1 MQTDYTQ
8 HREPPVLAVVVPC
21 FNEEAVVEETATR
34 LTAVLDGLI
43 GNGAISPASFVYCVD
58 DGSRDG
64 TWGLIAAIHRR
75 DSRVKGLKLS
85 RNFGHQNALLAGLL
99 AVKDRCGCAITIDAD
114 LQHDEQ
120 AIPRFVQKYR
130 EGADLVF
137 GVRNDRRGDSPLK
150 KATALFFYNLMKW
163 MGVNIVKNHADYRLV
178 GRKALEALA
187 TYGETN
193 LFLRGIFATMG
204 FRVEYVPF
212 DVKERHAGTSKYSIV
227 KMLGLAFSGI
237 TSFSIVP
244 LRIVTLIG
252 FVVFLISTAM
262 SIYVLHVVLIEN
274 KGLPGW
280 ASTVLPIY
288 FLGGV
293 QLLSIGLL
301 GEYIGRIYSE
311 TKARPRFIR
320 DSELF

>member
-1 MQTDYTQ
+1 MHTDAGS
-8 HREPPVLAVVVPC
+8 RRKPPILAIVVPC
-21 FNEEAVVEETATR
+21 FNEAVVVAETATR
-34 LTAVLDGLI
+34 LMAVLGELVRQ
-43 GNGAISPASFVYCVD
+43 GVTAAESFLYFVD

-64 TWGLIAAIHRR
+64 TWDIIAGIHQGNP
-75 DSRVKGLKLS
+75 RVKGLKLS

-99 AVKDRCGCAITIDAD
+99 SVKDRCECAITIDAD

-120 AIPRFVQKYR
+120 AIPQFVEKYLA
-130 EGADLVF
+130 GADLVF

-150 KATALFFYNLMKW
+150 KGTALFFYNLMKW

-204 FRVEYVPF
+204 FRIEYVPF
-212 DVKERHAGTSKYSIV
+212 DVKERHAGKSKYSFV
-227 KMLGLAFSGI
+227 RMLGLAFSGI

-252 FVVFLISTAM
+252 FLVFLISTAM
-262 SIYVLHVVLIEN
+262 IMYVLYVAVIEE
-274 KGLPGW
+274 KAFPGW

-288 FLGGV
+288 FLGGI

-301 GEYIGRIYSE
+301 GEYVGRIYSE
-311 TKARPRFIR
+311 TKARPRYIR
-320 DSELF
+320 DIELF